1 MLKHIFKLIWN
12 RKRTNLLMI
21 LEIFISFIVLYSV
34 TTFGVFYL
42 YNYNQPL
49 GFEYENVLVVE
60 TSNRAASDDTWTPE
74 QTETI
79 RQLQIAISEIPEVV
93 SFSASRSNPY
103 DTGGYHVEGE
113 TNGKRIAYQF
123 SEALNGVGDVWN
135 IPVVEGRWFNK
146 EDEASTN
153 VQAVVITQKMKE
165 TLFGNSDAIGKT
177 IDDSSMRVVGVISGF
192 KKEGEFS
199 SEENFM
205 FKQVSLSN
213 PKQRPPDK
221 FVLKV
226 QPGTTSEFEER
237 LVKKLQSVAKDW
249 LIEAKWESQS
259 RETNFRLKLIP
270 IYILGTIAGFLILM
284 VTLGLLG
291 VLWQNVTRRT
301 SEIGLRRALGA
312 TAGNIQIQ
320 IIGELVMVAA
330 FGVFAGSLLVCQIP
344 LLNLIPFIKIE
355 VFMISLFVSY
365 FIIFGMV
372 ILSSWYPSQ
381 ISTTVSPIE
390 ALRYE

>member
-21 LEIFISFIVLYSV
+21 LEIFISFIVLYAV
-34 TTFGVFYL
+34 TTFGIFYL

-79 RQLQIAISEIPEVV
+79 RQLQIAISDIPEVV
-93 SFSASRSNPY
+93 SFSASRNNPY
-103 DTGGYHVEGE
+103 DMGGYHVDGE
-113 TNGKRIAYQF
+113 TNGTRLAYQL
-123 SEALNGVGDVWN
+123 SEALTGIENVWN

-153 VQAVVITQKMKE
+153 IQAVVITQKMKE
-165 TLFGNSDAIGKT
+165 TLFGNSDAIGKSVG
-177 IDDSSMRVVGVISGF
+177 DSSMRVVGVISGF

-226 QPGTTSEFEER
+226 QPGTASEFEER

-249 LIEAKWESQS
+249 LIEAKWVSQS
-259 RETNFRLKLIP
+259 REINFRLKLIP
-270 IYILGTIAGFLILM
+270 IYILGTIAGFLVLM

-301 SEIGLRRALGA
+301 SEIGLRRSLGA
-312 TAGNIQIQ
+312 TAGNIQLQ